1 MHTPVACWS
10 HTTFSSFSYSQLPVN
25 WASMMTGTRTCN
37 WLAPWPLKDTTRP
50 CTLCRLCSP
59 PSRLHR
65 NARSIVLNTHPFDA
79 SPSSITSATL
89 PLYLCL
95 HSDWP
100 RVLGRVLPGY
110 RYGSP
115 TSNPRQTRTRTRV
128 RTGYVHCCANTR
140 TPSTSLSRS
149 HHLPSPPLSALPP
162 LSL

>member
-1 MHTPVACWS
+1 MHTPVARWS

-79 SPSSITSATL
+79 SPSSITSATP

-100 RVLGRVLPGY
+100 GYWVGYCRGTGTGRQL
-110 RYGSP
+110 
-115 TSNPRQTRTRTRV
+115 QTRGKPV
-128 RTGYVHCCANTR
+128 PVHGFAQVMCIVAPTLITDAKDLANGR
-140 TPSTSLSRS
+140 
-149 HHLPSPPLSALPP
+149 
-162 LSL
+162 